1 MQSFIILLSFYQ
13 TIQIKCNENHH
24 FNFIIIIII
33 GQNIIDNVFV

>member
-1 MQSFIILLSFYQ
+1 MQSFIILLNFYQ

-24 FNFIIIIII
+24 FNFIIIII